1 MAGPFLNKDRA
12 SAVNAGSS
20 SSRSPSDNDYSKN
33 QWWHKSKAQ
42 APSAMLAQIQNVL
55 MQQRGVQIRTLRAC
69 QLYGGYG
76 YLTSGRFASA
86 VAPKGSTRGGVA
98 AAQGRVGPHYNLIQA
113 ACATVQARQLSNGW
127 PHVTALT
134 NDGDFE
140 LQHKAALLDQF
151 NEGLE
156 YQTDADAEDT
166 RTLLDCLAIGT
177 GINKTDH
184 DADNNVRSR
193 RTFPLE
199 VWHEMW
205 DARDQRPRVTY
216 QITTEDRDELAA
228 KYPGKKSQI
237 MNMKPQYPL
246 DQGSASDLNTN
257 SIAVWYGWVAPVP
270 GEGQEGRFLAVLGDD
285 TVLEDK
291 PWMRKAP
298 FRYLRYVDGL
308 TGMLGIGIAD
318 LGYGHQQALNSICR
332 AEYMAHSQMSLPRL
346 FARIGS
352 KLNIN
357 HLLSS
362 RSGLVLEAL
371 EPPQVLNF
379 PATTEDFVAWK
390 QWVITSFYEFLR
402 ISQMAASGQL
412 PPGLKSGAAIR
423 DYMQQQDIGFAV
435 LGQRVGRYRVECAED
450 RIAEAKEVYEETGA
464 FDAKVIGK
472 KFIET
477 IPWKDI
483 DLAEEEYRLKLYET
497 SALPRTPAGRLAFVQ
512 ELMQANLITP
522 DVGRKLLQ
530 MPDLDDELGLANAA
544 EENAKMTAFV
554 LLHGKEADPIPIPDG
569 DLQNLALCIATV
581 KTEALKAINNK
592 APVWRVNRCRTW
604 LQNALTPA
612 IQANAQ
618 QMTGAMGA
626 PPPPQ
631 ALPEKPPQ
639 SELLPNQPEA
649 QPQAQAA

>member
-1 MAGPFLNKDRA
+1 MAGPFLNKDR
-12 SAVNAGSS
+12 SNAVNAQSS
-20 SSRSPSDNDYSKN
+20 SSRSPSDSDYSKI
-33 QWWHKSKAQ
+33 QWWHKSKSEA
-42 APSAMLAQIQNVL
+42 AAAMLGQIENVL

-113 ACATVQARQLSNGW
+113 ACATIQARQLSNGW

-134 NDGDFE
+134 NDGDFD
-140 LQHKAALLDQF
+140 LQHKAAMLDQF

-166 RTLLDCLAIGT
+166 RTLMDCLALGT
-177 GINKTDH
+177 GVNKTDH
-184 DADNNVRSR
+184 DADNNVTAR
-193 RTFPLE
+193 RVFPLE

-216 QITTEDRDELAA
+216 QVGTMDRDEMVAR
-228 KYPGKKSQI
+228 YPGKRAQI
-237 MNMKPQYPL
+237 MAMKPMYPL

-257 SIAVWYGWVAPVP
+257 SVAFWEGWCEPVP
-270 GEGQEGRFLAVLGDD
+270 GAKSSGRHVMALGDD
-285 TVLEDK
+285 TVLVDDD
-291 PWMRKAP
+291 WSRKAP
-298 FRYLRYVDGL
+298 FRYLRFTDGL
-308 TGMLGIGIAD
+308 TGMWGIGIAD

-332 AEYMAHSQMSLPRL
+332 AEYMAHSQMSMPRL

-371 EPPQVLNF
+371 EAPTVLNM
-379 PATTEDFVAWK
+379 PATTENFVEWK

-402 ISQMAASGQL
+402 INQMAASGQL

-423 DYMQQQDIGFAV
+423 DYMQQNDIGFTV
-435 LGQRVGRYRVECAED
+435 LSQRLGRYRVECAED
-450 RIAEAKEVYEETGA
+450 RIAEAKAIYEETGA
-464 FDAKVIGK
+464 FEAKVVGK
-472 KFIET
+472 KFIKT

-483 DLAEEEYRLKLYET
+483 DLEEEEYRLKLYET
-497 SALPRTPAGRLAFVQ
+497 SSLPRTPAGRLAFVQ
-512 ELMQANLITP
+512 ELMQSNLITP
-522 DVGRKLLQ
+522 DVGRRLLQ
-530 MPDLDDELGLANAA
+530 MPDLDDDLGLANAA

-554 LLHGKEADPIPIPDG
+554 LLHGKEDDPIPIPDG
-569 DLQNLALCIATV
+569 DLQDLAQCITTV
-581 KTEALKAINNK
+581 KQEALKAVNNK

-604 LQNALTPA
+604 LQNALTPS
-612 IQANAQ
+612 IQAQQQQVNAG
-618 QMTGAMGA
+618 MPP

-631 ALPEKPPQ
+631 AVPEKPPQ
-639 SELLPNQPEA
+639 SELLPNQPQA
-649 QPQAQAA
+649 PQAQAA